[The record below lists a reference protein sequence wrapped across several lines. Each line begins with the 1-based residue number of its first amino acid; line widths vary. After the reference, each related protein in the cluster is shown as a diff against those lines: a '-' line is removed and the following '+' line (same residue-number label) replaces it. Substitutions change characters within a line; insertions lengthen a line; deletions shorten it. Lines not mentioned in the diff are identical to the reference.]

1 MCWNWI
7 ELKYKMFCDMIFGE
21 KVGDM
26 MTLQEQVV
34 QKVNTLSEDNL
45 QFLLDMM
52 NRFMQSDSSERETK
66 MNPKRIGIA
75 KGQNLYDNDYYFY
88 EMNHEIAVMVGG
100 VE

>member
-1 MCWNWI
+1 M
-7 ELKYKMFCDMIFGE
+7 KYKMFCDMIFGE

-66 MNPKRIGIA
+66 MNPDRKS
-75 KGQNLYDNDYYFY
+75 
-88 EMNHEIAVMVGG
+88 VV
-100 VE
+100 

>member
-1 MCWNWI
+1 
-7 ELKYKMFCDMIFGE
+7 MFRTKRIAYMIFGE
-21 KVGDM
+21 EVSDL

-66 MNPKRIGIA
+66 MSPKRIGIA
-75 KGQNLYDNDYYFY
+75 KGQDLYDHDYDDL
-88 EMNHEIAVMVGG
+88 
-100 VE
+100 